1 MIILIIKLS
10 YKDFDVRLNPMRV
23 SLMLPC
29 MLDQDVFFEVPDK
42 MCGVVAT
49 SDIIPA
55 VEKIS
60 NKYHQ
65 ADYNE
70 LEGEW
75 YVYFE

>member
-1 MIILIIKLS
+1 
-10 YKDFDVRLNPMRV
+10 
-23 SLMLPC
+23 